1 MMNNTNGW
9 MCGWTGGGM
18 WLWSAIGVAVLVL
31 LVVAISKGSKK

>member
-1 MMNNTNGW
+1 
-9 MCGWTGGGM
+9 M